1 MSPWGKAEFQ
11 TKGKMLTF
19 QPFRLWENG
28 FAEGKLTL
36 LEKHQNET
44 NSSLKKYQK
53 LLTLKIFFFVCAV
66 CTIILSAIEKSNNT
80 IFTVSKI
87 QTITKLINLTTI
99 LFAELS
105 LLVVWSKLLEW

>member
-19 QPFRLWENG
+19 HPSRLWENG

-53 LLTLKIFFFVCAV
+53 LLTLKIFFFMCAV
-66 CTIILSAIEKSNNT
+66 CTVILSAIEKSNNT

-99 LFAELS
+99 LFAELL